1 MPKMNSVLSVVLLVK
16 EKAPLVSVVVG
27 LKSEVPLLP
36 NSPPVLEDVLPNPED
51 GTPINAMLIH
61 HIVTVD
67 TE

>member
-16 EKAPLVSVVVG
+16 EKAPLVFVVLG

-36 NSPPVLEDVLPNPED
+36 DSPPVLEDVLPNPEE
-51 GTPINAMLIH
+51 GTPINAMLIYY
-61 HIVTVD
+61 IVTVD